1 MARSGKVKILYPYR
15 LKIALR
21 ITHPFL
27 TLLDITQALSLKP
40 SGGWA
45 AGDQR
50 VTPTGHPLEGS
61 RKGTYWYHDF
71 PLSRNAQL
79 SSSIRSLL
87 DRLSS
92 RKTFFKKVRAKG
104 GTVESFVG
112 WFIERNSEETL
123 GQNVLKDLS
132 NLQIDLALD
141 VYPPGH
147 STRKRSR

>member
-1 MARSGKVKILYPYR
+1 MYPYR

-50 VTPTGHPLEGS
+50 VTSAGHPSEGS
-61 RKGTYWYHDF
+61 CKETYWYHDF
-71 PLSRNAQL
+71 LLSRNAQL
-79 SSSIRSLL
+79 GSSIKSLL
-87 DRLSS
+87 HRLSS
-92 RKTFFKKVRAKG
+92 RKNFFKKIRAKG
-104 GTVESFVG
+104 GTVEFFVG
-112 WFIERNSEETL
+112 WFIERNSGETL
-123 GQNVLKDLS
+123 GQDVLKDLS

-147 STRKRSR
+147 NRRKRSR